1 MFRNA
6 ITETPFVGPLPDS
19 VFARIRGNDF
29 RGDVSFVSTLRAMV
43 FPRMS
48 QDDGIYLRYR
58 ESSYTK
64 RDVTGARVS
73 NVINA
78 VTNFTKNDVP
88 SNYIGIHNCCA
99 YTSEDNN
106 AVIDVIE
113 ANFLQYAEGFI
124 KIEKVTE
131 FFKKNFR
138 VVCFINPETKTTLLF
153 CDSLDLRKYH
163 FLQVATPVMLPW
175 YFDPNAGVSE
185 QEMAVLQSLRGKDH
199 TKYLDALNAI
209 AQKYDFRTLKIKN
222 SLGDFESRFIRSE
235 IDDVNR
241 QVENR
246 MSRIAQY
253 EDSISAM
260 MRECYDLN
268 IRLMGLS
275 TKLSEGS
282 HESDITDYFICNK
295 NLYLVSVDDSRLS
308 FECKVYLEYFDE
320 EIIKKYLGNRNSV
333 IYKPD
338 GRDRSNIFSPEEI
351 KMLMTAMFIDQRIR
365 MKFCAGFEFDLRGS
379 VRPLGQH
386 RFGPDFND
394 ATPNTH
400 LDRFTCLGNNQ
411 KIINKR
417 LAENDYIGA
426 IEQCI
431 SSCKSLNFADS
442 PVITEFMCRIYGI
455 SASSRVNMKCIE
467 LPDGSVVNPADA
479 IKWLKEQDEQKKKE
493 QEAAK
498 AAEAAKE
505 EAHE

>member
-6 ITETPFVGPLPDS
+6 ITETPFTGSLPDS
-19 VFARIRGNDF
+19 AFSRVRGGDF
-29 RGDVSFVSTLRAMV
+29 RGDLSFVSTVRAMV

-48 QDDGIYLRYR
+48 QDDTLRIRYKETSYSKRDIAGARTDDLIGAVTGFSKDCAPPNTIGIY
-58 ESSYTK
+58 
-64 RDVTGARVS
+64 
-73 NVINA
+73 
-78 VTNFTKNDVP
+78 
-88 SNYIGIHNCCA
+88 NCCA
-99 YTSEDNN
+99 YASEDNN
-106 AVIDVIE
+106 AVIDTVE
-113 ANFLQYAEGFI
+113 AGMKKYVGGFV

-131 FFKKNFR
+131 FFKKSFR
-138 VVCFINPETKTTLLF
+138 VVCFINPETKTTLLL
-153 CDSLDLRKYH
+153 CDGLDLRKYH
-163 FLQVATPVMLPW
+163 FLQIAIPVMLPW
-175 YFDPNAGVSE
+175 YFDPDAGVSD

-209 AQKYDFRTLKIKN
+209 AQKYDFRALKIKD
-222 SLGDFESRFIRSE
+222 SLGDFESRFIRRE
-235 IDDVNR
+235 IDTVNR
-241 QVENR
+241 QVEDR
-246 MSRIAQY
+246 MSRVAQY
-253 EDSISAM
+253 ENSISAM

-268 IRLMGLS
+268 IRLMGLN

-295 NLYLVSVDDSRLS
+295 NLYLVSVDDSRLT
-308 FECKVYLEYFDE
+308 FECKGYLEYFDE

-338 GRDRSNIFSPEEI
+338 GRERSSIFSPEEI
-351 KMLMTAMFIDQRIR
+351 KMLMTALFIDQRIR

-386 RFGPDFND
+386 RFGSDFND

-442 PVITEFMCRIYGI
+442 PVIIEFMCRIYGI
-455 SASSRVNMKCIE
+455 TGRGINMKCIE
-467 LPDGSVVNPADA
+467 LPDGAVVNPAGA
-479 IKWLKEQDEQKKKE
+479 IEWLKEQDEQKKKE